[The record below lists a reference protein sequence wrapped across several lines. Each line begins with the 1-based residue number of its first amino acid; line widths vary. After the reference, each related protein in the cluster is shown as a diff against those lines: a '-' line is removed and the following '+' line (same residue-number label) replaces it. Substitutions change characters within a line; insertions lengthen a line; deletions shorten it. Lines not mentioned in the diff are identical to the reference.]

1 MSASFLG
8 NWETQVR
15 KGLVELCILNI
26 LSRQELYGYDI
37 VRALIESGGIVTSEG
52 TIYPLL
58 SRLRREGLIEARLI
72 ESDKGPARKYYQLTT
87 RGRATLKKM
96 NTLWGDVATS
106 VSESQRGIAND

>member
-1 MSASFLG
+1 MSTPFLN

-37 VRALIESGGIVTSEG
+37 VRALIESGSIVTSEG

-58 SRLRREGLIEARLI
+58 SRLRREGLIEATLI
-72 ESDKGPARKYYQLTT
+72 ESDKGPARKYYRLSL
-87 RGRATLKKM
+87 RGRNTLKKM
-96 NTLWGDVATS
+96 NLLWSDVATS
-106 VSESQRGIAND
+106 ITDSQGGNS